1 MDVSPKYRD
10 YINWRNKPSFYQ
22 EPLPAKQPELNKF
35 WDVDHANQMFLQ
47 ENLKTQ
53 HKKSYST
60 SKSNV

>member
-10 YINWRNKPSFYQ
+10 YINWRLKPSFYQ

-47 ENLKTQ
+47 ENLK
-53 HKKSYST
+53 S
-60 SKSNV
+60 